1 MLKEA
6 WCLSNIVFLCASFTV
21 LIVCSSPFSSKENRF
36 LTMLID
42 LLIYKR
48 RHLVKQKIS
57 PLEFEPFL
65 LALME
70 KEMATHSSILGW
82 RIPWTEEPGYSPWGC
97 KESDAT
103 KRLTLFFP
111 MLHLRQEAEIRKD
124 KGTGQRHPTR
134 Q

>member
-1 MLKEA
+1 
-6 WCLSNIVFLCASFTV
+6 
-21 LIVCSSPFSSKENRF
+21 
-36 LTMLID
+36 MLID

-82 RIPWTEEPGYSPWGC
+82 RIPWTEEPGYSPWGPA
-97 KESDAT
+97 KSRTQLIDYHSLLALNA
-103 KRLTLFFP
+103 KV
-111 MLHLRQEAEIRKD
+111 LHTSLRSKD
-124 KGTGQRHPTR
+124 SLSS
-134 Q
+134 